1 MTENPTDQRND
12 KVIYVN
18 KKKFY
23 VKEDVLTG
31 KEILE
36 LAGFDADKYDLFL
49 VRGQS
54 SEPIPDTRRVE
65 IKNDQQFNAIL
76 KSVPYG

>member
-1 MTENPTDQRND
+1 MAENPTNQKDY
-12 KVIYVN
+12 KAIYVN

-23 VKEDVLTG
+23 VKEDTLTG

-36 LAGFDADKYDLFL
+36 LAGFDPNKYDLFL
-49 VRGQS
+49 IRGQN
-54 SEPIPDTRRVE
+54 SELIPDARRIE